1 MEQKTNTKN
10 TPYIFIF
17 TGVQK
22 RGKRINR
29 RRKTRNGKKGEKNLL
44 ICFSISHWL
53 SQYLLW
59 VVPVSAMSRRSISY
73 TPMADTAFTH
83 GRLCRH
89 P

>member
-29 RRKTRNGKKGEKNLL
+29 RRKARNEKKVKKFAHLFKN
-44 ICFSISHWL
+44 I
-53 SQYLLW
+53 
-59 VVPVSAMSRRSISY
+59 
-73 TPMADTAFTH
+73 
-83 GRLCRH
+83 
-89 P
+89 